1 MYRDENYAGYNII
14 ADEIFTRLS
23 LLLFLFPRLHNGIV
37 TYNFHG
43 SSNFSKLIKF
53 QLNYVHIFF
62 LETELKRLVLRG
74 VCNRAMKVL

>member
-1 MYRDENYAGYNII
+1 MYRDENYNII

-23 LLLFLFPRLHNGIV
+23 LLLFLFPRLYDGIV